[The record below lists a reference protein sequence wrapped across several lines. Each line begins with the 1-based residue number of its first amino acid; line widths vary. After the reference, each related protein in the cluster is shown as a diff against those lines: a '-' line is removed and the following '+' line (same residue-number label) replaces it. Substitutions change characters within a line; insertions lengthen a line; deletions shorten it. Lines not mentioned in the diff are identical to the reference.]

1 MCWDFKNLLMVRK
14 YIGEF
19 LLLGELRLSSFSAEL
34 TQYQG
39 MSLRGRGSYGDPFL
53 SSFKPITIFEGFHNP
68 TFDTSVL
75 FFIDQLG

>member
-1 MCWDFKNLLMVRK
+1 MCWDCKNLLMLRK
-14 YIGEF
+14 YIGNF
-19 LLLGELRLSSFSAEL
+19 LLMGELWLSSLLAEL
-34 TQYQG
+34 THYQG

-75 FFIDQLG
+75 FFNDRLG